1 MQYYNIKVAVLLKN
15 DTQAFENY
23 EKISKLIS
31 ASMLKEQTLKQLHE
45 ENRYKN
51 YVFCNLYPIEK
62 DGVYKA
68 GNIYTFQ
75 IRTIDFK
82 LGLKIKQVLNNFQNE
97 EFKVI
102 VSDLESSTQRKIST
116 LATLTPAIIT
126 SDKGDY
132 LINNDM
138 QLVKERIL
146 ANAQKKYNQLYN
158 EKIDMDFI
166 KSIKQT
172 NNKPIKIPYK
182 NINILGYKF
191 EIEVKDD
198 PISQNLA
205 YLILSVG
212 LLEKN
217 AEGFGFCKA
226 K

>member
-31 ASMLKEQTLKQLHE
+31 ASMLKDQTLKQLHE

-62 DGVYKA
+62 DGIYKA

-102 VSDLESSTQRKIST
+102 VSDLETSTQRKINT

-146 ANAQKKYNQLYN
+146 ANAQKKCNQLYN